1 MIKIT
6 ALSKVYRSKNRKK
19 CHALKNI
26 SLTLPDTG
34 LVFVLGKSGSGKST
48 LLNLIGG
55 LDNLTRGKIEVDGNN
70 LARFNEKDFCNYR
83 NTHIGFIFQDYHLI
97 DELTIYENIVLS
109 LNLRRIED
117 KDKVKS
123 ALEKVDLSGYEDRYP
138 SELSGGE
145 RQRIAIARAIVKN
158 PRVILAD
165 EPTGNLDTLTSKAIL
180 TLLKDL
186 AKECLILI
194 VSHNINDA
202 NKYADRIIEL
212 KAGVIVSDRTRNP
225 DFVDHV
231 SLRDNTLLYPEGTN
245 LSDADIELIN
255 NTRGNNAQM
264 VKRADK
270 FISQKTEDIVGKT
283 HKIENES
290 LSIGREI
297 NLSLKF
303 LKSKVLYIAFS
314 SFMVA
319 IIMVIMALSQTIIAF
334 DANRVIVDEMKKGN
348 QDSLLLVK
356 SMSQADKNRVGG
368 SHLTNIDDGDIESV
382 YSNGYGGDVYPVV
395 NFSVPIS
402 RNYISL
408 NTGFSALSNTIY
420 LKETFGTMIVDEEF
434 LERKFGDYEFAARR
448 TRFDPRGV
456 IITDYVADLILAKN
470 KLFKFK
476 SYYDILRDGV
486 CLPNATVDPVIIN
499 GIIKTD
505 YREKHKDL
513 YDRVALGNLS
523 INSLITNDSGAA
535 ALINDIYDK
544 LGYCYTTNQNFIED
558 INSCDTTIFANTYLL
573 STSNKL
579 TWSSNAGYIKCSS
592 DSGSKRFT
600 ANSASNWRYT
610 TTPPEIPDGA
620 RYIRV
625 THYPS
630 IEKYFQVEDGKYGV
644 GHATLAFNGGEPISA
659 ELMNF
664 KSNTSLKA
672 NGSIY
677 ANQSKRY
684 LSDYIEIPD
693 GAVITDFC
701 AIATE
706 TLAYCTFYDEDKC
719 IISSETVNKYEMPER
734 SIILSYDAYNSMFGT
749 TYSSG
754 DTEGFAPHTTTLLQ
768 FMFDDVDQENPL
780 INETVTIIGLDSVN
794 IASEDVF
801 KLFQKNTYFEYA
813 LYMDGI
819 DNLGNVLDLLSTSY
833 KNQSA
838 MIDGIYTMTT
848 AVDVF
853 VPIFEL
859 VAIFLYIGII
869 FILINFS
876 SKMIKDKM
884 HDIGIL
890 KALGTKN
897 RAITAIFGLQVSL
910 ITILTCIMT
919 TVGYYFFIDFANDVL
934 LNSIKRFAPDRVV
947 LDLDFLTFIPKI
959 AIENCALVCI
969 LSIVTLVVPMIK
981 IKSIKPVKIIKA
993 KE

>member
-255 NTRGNNAQM
+255 NTRGSNAQM

-270 FISQKTEDIVGKT
+270 FISQKTEDIAGKT

-334 DANRVIVDEMKKGN
+334 DANQVIVDEMKK
-348 QDSLLLVK
+348 
-356 SMSQADKNRVGG
+356 
-368 SHLTNIDDGDIESV
+368 
-382 YSNGYGGDVYPVV
+382 
-395 NFSVPIS
+395 
-402 RNYISL
+402 
-408 NTGFSALSNTIY
+408 
-420 LKETFGTMIVDEEF
+420 
-434 LERKFGDYEFAARR
+434 
-448 TRFDPRGV
+448 
-456 IITDYVADLILAKN
+456 
-470 KLFKFK
+470 
-476 SYYDILRDGV
+476 
-486 CLPNATVDPVIIN
+486 
-499 GIIKTD
+499 
-505 YREKHKDL
+505 
-513 YDRVALGNLS
+513 
-523 INSLITNDSGAA
+523 
-535 ALINDIYDK
+535 
-544 LGYCYTTNQNFIED
+544 
-558 INSCDTTIFANTYLL
+558 AN
-573 STSNKL
+573 
-579 TWSSNAGYIKCSS
+579 
-592 DSGSKRFT
+592 
-600 ANSASNWRYT
+600 
-610 TTPPEIPDGA
+610 
-620 RYIRV
+620 
-625 THYPS
+625 
-630 IEKYFQVEDGKYGV
+630 
-644 GHATLAFNGGEPISA
+644 
-659 ELMNF
+659 
-664 KSNTSLKA
+664 
-672 NGSIY
+672 
-677 ANQSKRY
+677 
-684 LSDYIEIPD
+684 
-693 GAVITDFC
+693 
-701 AIATE
+701 
-706 TLAYCTFYDEDKC
+706 
-719 IISSETVNKYEMPER
+719 
-734 SIILSYDAYNSMFGT
+734 
-749 TYSSG
+749 
-754 DTEGFAPHTTTLLQ
+754 
-768 FMFDDVDQENPL
+768 
-780 INETVTIIGLDSVN
+780 
-794 IASEDVF
+794 
-801 KLFQKNTYFEYA
+801 
-813 LYMDGI
+813 
-819 DNLGNVLDLLSTSY
+819 
-833 KNQSA
+833 
-838 MIDGIYTMTT
+838 
-848 AVDVF
+848 
-853 VPIFEL
+853 
-859 VAIFLYIGII
+859 
-869 FILINFS
+869 
-876 SKMIKDKM
+876 
-884 HDIGIL
+884 
-890 KALGTKN
+890 
-897 RAITAIFGLQVSL
+897 
-910 ITILTCIMT
+910 
-919 TVGYYFFIDFANDVL
+919 
-934 LNSIKRFAPDRVV
+934 
-947 LDLDFLTFIPKI
+947 
-959 AIENCALVCI
+959 
-969 LSIVTLVVPMIK
+969 
-981 IKSIKPVKIIKA
+981 
-993 KE
+993 